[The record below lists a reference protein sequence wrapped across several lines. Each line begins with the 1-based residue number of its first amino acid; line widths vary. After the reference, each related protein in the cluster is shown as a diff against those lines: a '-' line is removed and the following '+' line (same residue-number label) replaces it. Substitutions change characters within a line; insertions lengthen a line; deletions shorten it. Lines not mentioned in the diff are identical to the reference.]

1 MMERIGVVGA
11 GAWGTTLA
19 KLLAEKGYQVTL
31 WVWEREL
38 AASMAKERENSV
50 YLPGI
55 ELPEA
60 LEITDTL
67 AQAARGCSAVLLVT
81 PSHVM
86 RSVCAALLPF
96 IRESTICVIATK
108 GLEPNSC
115 MTMLQVV
122 HEVAPSISTP
132 AVLSGPTFAKEVG
145 RGLPTAAV
153 VASAEASVATR
164 AQSLLSTP
172 TFRVYAG
179 TDPLGVEL
187 GGAIKNVIAI
197 AAGIVDGLGLGHNAL
212 AALITRGLREMTRLG
227 VAMGGRAETFAGLA
241 GLGDLVLTCT
251 GDLSR
256 NRQLGLALGRG
267 AALSDLLP
275 RSPTVKEGVN
285 ASKGAVELAR
295 RFSVDMPICQETY
308 AVLFEHRSPQEA
320 VVKLL
325 GRALK
330 AEAT

>member
-1 MMERIGVVGA
+1 MERIGVVGA

-19 KLLAEKGYQVTL
+19 KLLAEKGHAVSL

-38 AASMAKERENSV
+38 AVTMAKERENSL
-50 YLPGI
+50 YLPGV
-55 ELPEA
+55 ELPET
-60 LEITDTL
+60 LEITNSL
-67 AQAARGCSAVLLVT
+67 AEVARGRSAILLVT
-81 PSHVM
+81 PSHVL
-86 RSVCAALLPF
+86 RSVFAELLPF
-96 IRESTICVIATK
+96 IRESTLLVVATK
-108 GLEPNSC
+108 GLEPSSC
-115 MTMLQVV
+115 MTMLQVL
-122 HEVAPSISTP
+122 HEAAPAIRTP
-132 AVLSGPTFAKEVG
+132 AVLSGPTFAKEVS

-153 VASAEASVATR
+153 AASGEAAVAIQVQE
-164 AQSLLSTP
+164 LLSTP

-179 TDPLGVEL
+179 SDPLGVEL

-212 AALITRGLREMTRLG
+212 AALITRGLHEMTRLG
-227 VAMGGRAETFAGLA
+227 VAMGARAETFAGLA

-267 AALSDLLP
+267 APLSELLQ

-285 ASKGAVELAR
+285 ASKGAVDLAH
-295 RFSVDMPICQETY
+295 RFSVGMPICQEIY
-308 AVLFEHRSPQEA
+308 AVLFEHRSLQEA
-320 VVKLL
+320 VASLL

-330 AEAT
+330 SEEA

>member
-1 MMERIGVVGA
+1 MEHIGVVGA

-19 KLLAEKGYQVTL
+19 KLLTEKGHAVTL
-31 WVWEREL
+31 WVREREL
-38 AASMAKERENSV
+38 AVTMAREHENSL

-60 LEITDTL
+60 LEVTTSL
-67 AQAARGCSAVLLVT
+67 AEVARGCSAILLVT
-81 PSHVM
+81 PSHVF
-86 RSVCAALLPF
+86 RSVFTDLLPF
-96 IRESTICVIATK
+96 IRESPLFIIATK

-115 MTMLQVV
+115 MTMWQVL
-122 HEVAPSISTP
+122 HEVAPSMRTL
-132 AVLSGPTFAKEVG
+132 AVLSGPTFAKEVS

-153 VASAEASVATR
+153 AASAEAAVALR
-164 AQSLLSTP
+164 VQGLLSTP

-179 TDPLGVEL
+179 SDPLGVEL

-212 AALITRGLREMTRLG
+212 AALITRGLHEMTRLG
-227 VAMGGRAETFAGLA
+227 VAMGARAETFAGLA

-267 AALSDLLP
+267 AALSELLE

-285 ASKGAVELAR
+285 ASKGAVDLAR

-308 AVLFEHRSPQEA
+308 AVLFEHRSPKEA
-320 VVKLL
+320 VASLL
-325 GRALK
+325 GRVLK
-330 AEAT
+330 SEEV

>member
-1 MMERIGVVGA
+1 MERIGVVGA

-19 KLLAEKGYQVTL
+19 KLLAEKGCHVTL

-38 AASMAKERENSV
+38 AVSMAKERENSV

-81 PSHVM
+81 PSHVL
-86 RSVCAALLPF
+86 RTVSLDLLQF
-96 IRESTICVIATK
+96 VQKSTLVIVATK
-108 GLEPNSC
+108 GLEPESC
-115 MTMLQVV
+115 LTMLQVF
-122 HEVAPSISTP
+122 HEVAPAVRNP
-132 AVLSGPTFAKEVG
+132 VVLSGPTFAKEVS
-145 RGLPTAAV
+145 RGLPAAAV
-153 VASAEASVATR
+153 VASAEVAAAAR

-179 TDPLGVEL
+179 SDPLGVEL

-212 AALITRGLREMTRLG
+212 AALITRGLHEITRLG
-227 VAMGGRAETFAGLA
+227 VAMGARAETFAGLA

-267 AALSDLLP
+267 TTLSELL
-275 RSPTVKEGVN
+275 RRGPTVKEGVN

-320 VVKLL
+320 VAKLL
-325 GRALK
+325 GRELK
-330 AEAT
+330 AEET